1 MLLRRW
7 GRWGWG
13 GSYAA
18 AYKDDTSGTFLASYS
33 FHSILITLHL
43 QNEYTQGPYIG
54 RRLWPNNEGAC
65 KKPAKKSPRNSVH
78 RGGGVRNESRSFFCS
93 MPAVWSETSSRGN
106 SFALSNGPISQY
118 SHFERSNQLVCSRQ
132 RHSRQRRENPGPLE
146 RGCALGRVRHVCRVT
161 RVLARGA
168 RALRNDPRREYVV
181 VAALIT

>member
-7 GRWGWG
+7 GRG
-13 GSYAA
+13 A
-18 AYKDDTSGTFLASYS
+18 AYKDDTSGTFLAWYS

-43 QNEYTQGPYIG
+43 QNEYTQGPYIR

-65 KKPAKKSPRNSVH
+65 KKPTKKSPRNSIH
-78 RGGGVRNESRSFFCS
+78 RGGGVRNDSHPFFS
-93 MPAVWSETSSRGN
+93 IPAVWSETSSRGN

>member
-78 RGGGVRNESRSFFCS
+78 RGGGVRNESRSFFFVPCQLCEARQVAEGIALHCQMAQYRS
-93 MPAVWSETSSRGN
+93 TLTLKEVISSFVPDN
-106 SFALSNGPISQY
+106 VILVNE
-118 SHFERSNQLVCSRQ
+118 ERTLV
-132 RHSRQRRENPGPLE
+132 P
-146 RGCALGRVRHVCRVT
+146 
-161 RVLARGA
+161 
-168 RALRNDPRREYVV
+168 
-181 VAALIT
+181 